1 MLNLL
6 HDFKIYNLILKIFE
20 RNFLLKIGNFTD
32 EVFCRD
38 DSLHIN
44 IIHIVMKDFWLSG
57 TIAFKKYVL
66 CIIPSRPDPTE
77 RSSIVNYQIF

>member
-44 IIHIVMKDFWLSG
+44 IIHIVMKDF
-57 TIAFKKYVL
+57 
-66 CIIPSRPDPTE
+66 
-77 RSSIVNYQIF
+77 